1 MLSRCTPLLAAL
13 TAAVALAVAA
23 PAAEARTAPRFGLP
37 TSSSFARL
45 QALSPV
51 AFPVR
56 PGGSCGSSVGA
67 EGAGQAG
74 GINSTVCGGG
84 LTFVGP
90 ITAIHNVI
98 GPTIISPGFAGSVI
112 VASGNVII
120 GP

>member
-1 MLSRCTPLLAAL
+1 MLSRWTPLVAMLA
-13 TAAVALAVAA
+13 AAVAIAVGA
-23 PAAEARTAPRFGLP
+23 PAAEASTAPMFALP

-45 QALSPV
+45 QALSTV
-51 AFPVR
+51 AFPIR

-67 EGAGQAG
+67 EGAGPAG
-74 GINSTVCGGG
+74 GNNYTVCGGG

-90 ITAIHNVI
+90 NTAISNVI

-120 GP
+120 GG